1 MSMDTRGRRREVII
15 PGQER
20 EKHACKFCRQR
31 KIKCD
36 RSKPI
41 CRTCQLQS
49 QECVY
54 SHAPKPRPSSAII
67 KAIQKE
73 KRDVEQLLL
82 RLKSVTA
89 EERDSLLNAIDTTNV
104 EGQIQPIIPQDKTF
118 ASPVNQTVGFSAK
131 TSPSHIEH
139 DETGEL
145 DQFSSD
151 DEVNTAPFVSIDDQG
166 QVGIFG
172 PTSALHDDTRPSQH
186 NHGFSQGG
194 SSELIANATL
204 QRQREYELQFHTD
217 FDGIPTDLALHL
229 LDLHWNRQHHTFLL
243 TYRPT
248 FTRDLMSDGPYYSKF
263 LLNAIF
269 ATASKYSDRR
279 SVRDDPSDPRTAGGR
294 FFRRCDELLDAK
306 SGMEKS
312 SIPTIVG
319 LLLLGSTYIG
329 RGEISKGWIH
339 TGLATRMV
347 YDLGLHLDIRNPDV
361 KAEDVEIRRRVYWGA
376 FICDK
381 LQSLYMGRPISMHM
395 RDSNVSLKFM
405 DTMEELEL
413 WSPYIDPQYQTSPQ
427 PYAPRPIHSVST
439 FRQFCLLAKLMSRV
453 LNRFYYVGARASN
466 AQASL
471 QSLDEGLLS
480 WNENLP
486 NYLICQPWS
495 MDSAIASRVVTPNV
509 MLLHT
514 TYHSLLILLHRPFIS
529 DGHLRS
535 VSEPGAS
542 WKRCSEAAFG
552 ITSIIERW
560 NKTYTM
566 RRAPYLLGY
575 AAYVAC
581 TIHVRNAALPNGVQ
595 SWAMLMATLS
605 ILDELAVA
613 IPGIS
618 GVTKIIRN
626 LMHVNGVSGNSGSF
640 PGASDSA
647 SSLLDIDAIA
657 RMFPSSPYYQPTRPQ
672 SPSAHVELNAGAFG
686 IPNFDPSLADSGW
699 NDLLTGFWIP
709 HAAGFDTMNSS

>member
-1 MSMDTRGRRREVII
+1 MSDNQV
-15 PGQER
+15 PGT
-20 EKHACKFCRQR
+20 
-31 KIKCD
+31 
-36 RSKPI
+36 S
-41 CRTCQLQS
+41 
-49 QECVY
+49 
-54 SHAPKPRPSSAII
+54 
-67 KAIQKE
+67 
-73 KRDVEQLLL
+73 
-82 RLKSVTA
+82 
-89 EERDSLLNAIDTTNV
+89 
-104 EGQIQPIIPQDKTF
+104 PQT
-118 ASPVNQTVGFSAK
+118 
-131 TSPSHIEH
+131 TSPSRRHRHEA
-139 DETGEL
+139 EEF

-151 DEVNTAPFVSIDDQG
+151 DEADTAPFVSIDDQG

-172 PTSALHDDTRPSQH
+172 PTSALHDNTRPSQKKQPLPH
-186 NHGFSQGG
+186 EG
-194 SSELIANATL
+194 SNELIANAIL
-204 QRQREYELQFHTD
+204 QRQREYDLQYHSNL
-217 FDGIPTDLALHL
+217 DGVPTELALHL

-243 TYRPT
+243 TYRPA
-248 FTRDLMSDGPYYSKF
+248 FTRDLMNNGPYYSKF

-269 ATASKYSDRR
+269 ATASKYSERV
-279 SVRDDPSDPRTAGGR
+279 SVRDDPSDPHTAGGR
-294 FFRRCDELLDAK
+294 FFRRCKELLDT
-306 SGMEKS
+306 ERS

-347 YDLGLHLDIRNPDV
+347 YDLGLHLDIRKPDV
-361 KAEDVEIRRRVYWGA
+361 KPEDVEIRRRVYWGA

-381 LQSLYMGRPISMHM
+381 LQSLYMGRPVAMQM

-413 WSPYIDPQYQTSPQ
+413 WSPYIDPQSPTSPR
-427 PYAPRPIHSVST
+427 PYSPRPIHSLST
-439 FRQFCLLAKLMSRV
+439 FRQFCLLAKLMTRV

-480 WNENLP
+480 WYENLP
-486 NYLICQPWS
+486 NYLTCQPWS
-495 MDSAIASRVVTPNV
+495 VNAPIANQVATPNV
-509 MLLHT
+509 MLLHV

-542 WKRCSEAAFG
+542 WKRCSEAAFS
-552 ITSIIERW
+552 ITSIIEKW
-560 NKTYTM
+560 NKMYTI

-575 AAYVAC
+575 AACVAC

-618 GVTKIIRN
+618 GVIEIIRN
-626 LMHVNGVSGNSGSF
+626 LMHVNGVS
-640 PGASDSA
+640 
-647 SSLLDIDAIA
+647 
-657 RMFPSSPYYQPTRPQ
+657 
-672 SPSAHVELNAGAFG
+672 E
-686 IPNFDPSLADSGW
+686 
-699 NDLLTGFWIP
+699 
-709 HAAGFDTMNSS
+709 NSSIHFCTYR